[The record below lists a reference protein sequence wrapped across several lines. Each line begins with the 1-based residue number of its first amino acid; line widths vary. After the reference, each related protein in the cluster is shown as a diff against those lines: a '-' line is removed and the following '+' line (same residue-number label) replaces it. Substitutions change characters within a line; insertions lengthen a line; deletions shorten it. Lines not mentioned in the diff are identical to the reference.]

1 MGFISNTEEEAWLA
15 SQEGQNGIVNGI
27 FDAFEKYYKK

>member
-1 MGFISNTEEEAWLA
+1 MGFLSNAEEEAWLA
-15 SQEGQNGIVNGI
+15 SADGKKGIVNGI